1 VSDLLAP
8 VIRDL
13 VIANR
18 ILAHEKVV
26 DAYGHVSVRHPLHP
40 ERYLLACSRSPEL
53 VECSDILEFHLNS
66 DPLASERRHFYLERF
81 IHGTIYEAR
90 GDVNAVVHSHA
101 EDLLPFSISST
112 PLRPV
117 IHNASAMG
125 LDAPVWDI
133 RDAFGDTDLLVTNQ
147 DRGRDLAKALAE
159 ANVVLMRG
167 HGFTAVGPTLF
178 ETVRLSIYLPKN
190 ARVLLAAL
198 RLGEVKTLS
207 AGEVV
212 RRRFD
217 PAGSETRRVW
227 EYWSRRAGYQDP
239 GANR

>member
-1 VSDLLAP
+1 MSKLEP

-13 VIANR
+13 VVANR

-26 DAYGHVSVRHPLHP
+26 DAYGHVSVRHPRDP
-40 ERYLLACSRSPEL
+40 KRFLLACSRSPEL
-53 VECSDILEFHLNS
+53 VECSDILEFNLNS
-66 DPLASERRHFYLERF
+66 DPMDSENRHLYLERY
-81 IHGTIYEAR
+81 IHGSIYEAR
-90 GDVNAVVHSHA
+90 ADVTAVVHSHA

-133 RDAFGDTDLLVTNQ
+133 RGAFGDTDLLVTNQ
-147 DRGRDLAKALAE
+147 DRGRDMAKALGS

-190 ARVLLAAL
+190 ARVYMAAL

-239 GANR
+239 EANR

>member
-1 VSDLLAP
+1 MSELEP

-26 DAYGHVSVRHPLHP
+26 DAYGHVSVRHPIDP

-53 VECSDILEFHLNS
+53 VECSDILEFNLNS
-66 DPLASERRHFYLERF
+66 DPVASENRHLYLERY
-81 IHGTIYEAR
+81 IHGSIYEAR
-90 GDVNAVVHSHA
+90 PDVKAVVHSHA

-133 RDAFGDTDLLVTNQ
+133 RDSFGDTDLLVTNQ
-147 DRGRDLAKALAE
+147 DRGRDMAKALTE

-190 ARVLLAAL
+190 ARVYMAAL

-227 EYWSRRAGYQDP
+227 EYWSRRAGYQDTE
-239 GANR
+239 ANR